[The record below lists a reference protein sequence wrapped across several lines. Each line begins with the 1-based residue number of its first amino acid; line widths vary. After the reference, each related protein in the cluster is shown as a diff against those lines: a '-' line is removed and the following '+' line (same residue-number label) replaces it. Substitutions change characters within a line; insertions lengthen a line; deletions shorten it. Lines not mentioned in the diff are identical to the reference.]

1 MKQTIV
7 IIALVC
13 LASCASDQSAVHYM
27 DKDIALKEM
36 QIDRF
41 DQVFDF
47 ADTVGE
53 SDAYD
58 NLVTALMA
66 YRNAKR
72 LSDKEDAYDKYV
84 EAYNEV
90 YTMSMDIIEKRGDE

>member
-1 MKQTIV
+1 MKQTI
-7 IIALVC
+7 IFIALVC
-13 LASCASDQSAVHYM
+13 LTSCASDQSVVHYM
-27 DKDIALKEM
+27 DADIARKEM

-41 DQVFDF
+41 EQVFDF

-53 SDAYD
+53 TDAYD
-58 NLVTALMA
+58 NLVTALTA
-66 YRNAKR
+66 YRNAE
-72 LSDKEDAYDKYV
+72 SIEEKEDAYDKYI